1 MKRRVNIL
9 AILTACILGFV
20 VSAAAVEQK
29 IAVVNPQDI
38 LNGTKKG
45 KKIKDMLAE
54 YVQTRQRVV
63 QSEEADLKKLEAE
76 LASTGPVLSAAAKQ
90 EKQAVFQKQLAA
102 YDRRLQELEG
112 EVQAKKRDA
121 LGEFTKAIEQ
131 AVQQIAE
138 NENIL
143 LVLEKGRG
151 GPATGILYNQD
162 SLDLTSRVIK
172 ALDSKSDQ

>member
-1 MKRRVNIL
+1 
-9 AILTACILGFV
+9 
-20 VSAAAVEQK
+20 VSAAAVEIK
-29 IAVVNPQDI
+29 IAVVNPQDV

-45 KKIKDMLAE
+45 KTIKDMLAE
-54 YVQTRQRVV
+54 YVQTRQRVI
-63 QSEEADLKKLEAE
+63 QSEEAELKKLEAE
-76 LASTGPVLSAAAKQ
+76 LVSQGPVLSASAKQ
-90 EKQAVFQKQLAA
+90 EKQQAYQQHLAA

-121 LGEFTKAIEQ
+121 LGEFTRDIEQ

-138 NENIL
+138 KENIV
-143 LVLEKGRG
+143 LVLEKGRTG
-151 GPATGILYNQD
+151 AATLILYNQD